1 MKYISSLLLMI
12 LLSFNALSQRYPY
25 HYEMSIQDTETGHY
39 YIEYSK
45 ALKIDTVRIMLQ
57 ITDFYGNNIQRTVF
71 INDSLMETDEF
82 GFLQVV
88 LENKK
93 PLRIHIDKLAM
104 SRNAGFSKC
113 LYFWDWDEKQA
124 PSKIV
129 VALGLNYPSIIH
141 IDSDVQLKNTDF
153 QEIKNKMLGKKYNE
167 EIIDHVR
174 IRRVVYL

>member
-1 MKYISSLLLMI
+1 
-12 LLSFNALSQRYPY
+12 
-25 HYEMSIQDTETGHY
+25 
-39 YIEYSK
+39 
-45 ALKIDTVRIMLQ
+45 
-57 ITDFYGNNIQRTVF
+57 
-71 INDSLMETDEF
+71 
-82 GFLQVV
+82 
-88 LENKK
+88 
-93 PLRIHIDKLAM
+93 M

-174 IRRVVYL
+174 IRLL